1 VTGSNLCE
9 CFAKPPFKLRA
20 IRVFR
25 DETALANKVETLA
38 KDRKRAVPVNLG
50 MNLVIRD
57 NEGRVLYG
65 HQVLKRIV
73 ATGKTI
79 EAAYFEGIEA
89 DVFVAYVGTK
99 FQENRYVQSL
109 VRSGI
114 VDRDLLEAVS
124 DSIELTIEDAH
135 AMRAFQD

>member
-1 VTGSNLCE
+1 
-9 CFAKPPFKLRA
+9 
-20 IRVFR
+20 
-25 DETALANKVETLA
+25 
-38 KDRKRAVPVNLG
+38 

-57 NEGRVLYG
+57 NEGRLLYG

-89 DVFVAYVGTK
+89 DAFVAYVGTK
-99 FQENRYVQSL
+99 FPENRYVQSL
-109 VRSGI
+109 VRSGR
-114 VDRDLLEAVS
+114 VDRDLLEALS